1 MRPGLIVLFPLA
13 FLCTGLGA
21 GELAAPTAAK
31 IIRVIVQASGGG
43 KVECGDKEIA
53 GELSTLGVSVEQAAK
68 TCWAGSEKEAA
79 RLAGQKKLV
88 ICGNPDWLTTGAAVA
103 ITAEGGR
110 PAIYLSIK
118 NLGAIGVTLPDSIVK
133 ISKVVK

>member
-1 MRPGLIVLFPLA
+1 MRRGLIVIFPLA
-13 FLCTGLGA
+13 CLCASLCA
-21 GELAAPTAAK
+21 GELAPPTAAK

-43 KVECGDKEIA
+43 KVECADKEIA
-53 GELSTLGVSVEQAAK
+53 GELSSLGIGADPAAK
-68 TCWAGSEKEAA
+68 VCWAGSEKEAA
-79 RLAGQKKLV
+79 RFAGQKRLV
-88 ICGNPDWLTTGAAVA
+88 ICGNPDWLAAGAGVA

-110 PAIYLSIK
+110 PAIYLSVK